1 MPGID
6 LHTHTTASDGTATPR
21 ELIRLAAEAGLT
33 AVAITDHDTVAGL
46 PEALAAGREYGVTVV
61 GGVEL
66 SVFDGQRALHL
77 VGLFVPQ
84 SPGELGEALARA
96 RHRRHDR
103 NRQILEKLAALG
115 IPLDYGAVLALAGGP
130 GVSGGTGESG
140 GPGEPGGTGG
150 TGVAVGRPH
159 IAAALLNSGRVKSM
173 KEAFERY
180 LGATGLA
187 YVPKDKM
194 TLDRAVSLLAA
205 VGALPV
211 LAHPYLLRE
220 KGRSMERL
228 VAGYRE
234 RGVAAMEAYYS
245 EHSESQTRE
254 YLALAAKLDMGV
266 SGGSDFHG
274 EAKPGVLLGRGRG
287 RLFVPESVLVALA
300 ARRDGMAGRP

>member
-21 ELIRLAAEAGLT
+21 QLIRLAAEAGLS

-46 PEALAAGREYGVTVV
+46 PEAMAAGREFGVTVV

-66 SVFDGQRALHL
+66 SVFDGRRALHL
-77 VGLFVPQ
+77 VGLFVPE
-84 SPGELGEALARA
+84 SPGELGQALARA
-96 RHRRHDR
+96 REKRHDR
-103 NRQILEKLAALG
+103 NRLILEKLAALD
-115 IPLDYGAVLALAGGP
+115 IPLDYDAVLALAGGP
-130 GVSGGTGESG
+130 GGPG
-140 GPGEPGGTGG
+140 GP
-150 TGVAVGRPH
+150 GVAVGRPH
-159 IAAALLNSGRVKSM
+159 IAAALLNSGRVKSL

-180 LGATGLA
+180 LGGTGLA

-194 TLDRAVSLLAA
+194 SLDRAVSLLAA

-234 RGVAAMEAYYS
+234 RGVAAVEAYYS

-274 EAKPGVLLGRGRG
+274 AAKPGILLGRGRG

-300 ARRDGMAGRP
+300 ARRDSMLLRP

>member
-21 ELIRLAAEAGLT
+21 ELIRLAAEAGLS

-103 NRQILEKLAALG
+103 NRLILEKLAALD
-115 IPLDYGAVLALAGGP
+115 IPLDYDAVLALAGGP
-130 GVSGGTGESG
+130 GESGGTGEPG
-140 GPGEPGGTGG
+140 GP
-150 TGVAVGRPH
+150 GVAVGRPH

-194 TLDRAVSLLAA
+194 SLDRAVSLLAA